1 MINSSL
7 CGYSDA
13 YIFVKGTITI
23 AQVKPPAQPQYVGKN
38 VVFKN
43 CTPFTDCISEINN
56 AQIDDAKYINVIMAM
71 YNLVKYS
78 DNYSKTSRGLWQY
91 HRYYPALTDG
101 GAIAEFSIANK
112 SASLKFKQKITGV
125 TGVTGDDSKKNVEIM
140 VPLKYLS
147 NFWRTLAVPLIN
159 CGINKLCLQ
168 IVLYLKLLG
177 IKQNICNNRY
187 KILCSSF
194 NFINSR

>member
-7 CGYSDA
+7 CDYSDA
-13 YIFVKGTITI
+13 YIFFKGTITI
-23 AQVKPPAQPQYVGKN
+23 AQVEPPAQPQYVGKN

-43 CTPFTDCISEINN
+43 CTPFTDCISEIKN

-101 GAIAEFSIANK
+101 GAIAEFSAANK

-125 TGVTGDDSKKNVEIM
+125 TVVTGDDSTKNVEIM

-147 NFWRTLAVPLIN
+147 NFLENSGSA
-159 CGINKLCLQ
+159 
-168 IVLYLKLLG
+168 
-177 IKQNICNNRY
+177 
-187 KILCSSF
+187 F
-194 NFINSR
+194 N

>member
-23 AQVKPPAQPQYVGKN
+23 AQVEPPAQPQYVGKN

-78 DNYSKTSRGLWQY
+78 DNYSKTSRGL
-91 HRYYPALTDG
+91 
-101 GAIAEFSIANK
+101 
-112 SASLKFKQKITGV
+112 
-125 TGVTGDDSKKNVEIM
+125 
-140 VPLKYLS
+140 
-147 NFWRTLAVPLIN
+147 
-159 CGINKLCLQ
+159 
-168 IVLYLKLLG
+168 
-177 IKQNICNNRY
+177 
-187 KILCSSF
+187 
-194 NFINSR
+194 